1 MMELVATKWTVD
13 QNGDFY
19 FAVFENRPFSEGASR
34 YAFKGILLG
43 TGPRNNTECVV
54 KMFKK
59 NYLRLIPDLQLP
71 DETKKCFEASCVLRK
86 WATEWN
92 NVVAPLLAL
101 SNLDEPTKI
110 DCVIP
115 LVAEISHGNPLQRHV
130 TIEEYLQGNYQKF
143 NSNGGFEDRQLSN
156 ILLAFSH
163 WTWEKSCGQIMICDL
178 QGRYFKFL
186 IYNMTRL
193 ISSTNTKNKSY

>member
-1 MMELVATKWTVD
+1 MEGFATKYTVD
-13 QNGDFY
+13 QNGDSY
-19 FAVFENRPFSEGASR
+19 YAVFENRNFSEGASR

-54 KMFKK
+54 KMFKQD
-59 NYLRLIPDLQLP
+59 YLLLIPDLQLF

-92 NVVAPLLAL
+92 NVVAPFLAS
-101 SNLDEPTKI
+101 SNIGEPTKI

-115 LVAEISHGNPLQRHV
+115 LVTEISHGNPLQRHV

-156 ILLAFSH
+156 ILSAFSH
-163 WTWEKSCGQIMICDL
+163 WTWEKSCRQIMICDL

>member
-1 MMELVATKWTVD
+1 MELVVAKCTVD
-13 QNGDFY
+13 QNGYFY
-19 FAVFENRPFSEGASR
+19 CAVFDNSYFSEGASR

-54 KMFKK
+54 KMFKQD
-59 NYLRLIPDLQLP
+59 YLLLIPDLQLF

-101 SNLDEPTKI
+101 LNLDEPTKI

-115 LVAEISHGNPLQRHV
+115 LVAEIPHGNPLLRHV